1 MPVHA
6 AVIAHDY
13 SVVSS
18 GWLKNTGMHL
28 RQCHNLLISCMGLQG
43 TESFLL
49 SCLVFDLE
57 GYDALLG
64 SDAVAYYWELHC
76 MSFSAQDIC
85 AQPMFKSQYLPLE
98 VCGGTTC
105 GQQHLYV
112 DYLVE
117 HSIAGMCTSK
127 NGPLCRSYVQACTH
141 RNVRPPTFFLSL
153 LNQTQCLSTFPMNA
167 LLLFWHFLSPTT
179 PEQKRRNIIVALTNH
194 LKLLQYLPFKRNHS
208 YINTLFNKTFEHLQ
222 RAELLNV
229 TDAHSIPLTLQQHHI
244 EDVKN
249 IISNHVF
256 QGLCTDALYLPLSQI
271 PVGCLDYLQELV
283 FTDEIRKQTI

>member
-1 MPVHA
+1 MPVRA
-6 AVIAHDY
+6 AVIARDY

-18 GWLKNTGMHL
+18 GWLKNAGMRS
-28 RQCHNLLISCMGLQG
+28 RQRRNLLVSCTGLQG
-43 TESFLL
+43 TGSFLL

-64 SDAVAYYWELHC
+64 SDAVAYYRELCC
-76 MSFSAQDIC
+76 MSFSAQDVC
-85 AQPMFKSQYLPLE
+85 AQPMFESQSLPLE

-112 DYLVE
+112 DYLAE

-127 NGPLCRSYVQACTH
+127 YGPLCRSYVQACTH
-141 RNVRPPTFFLSL
+141 GNVRPPTFFLSL

-167 LLLFWHFLSPTT
+167 LLPFWRFLSPTT
-179 PEQKRRNIIVALTNH
+179 PEQKRRNTIVALTNR
-194 LKLLQYLPFKRNHS
+194 LKLLQYLPFKRNYS
-208 YINTLFNKTFEHLQ
+208 YINTLFDNTFEHLQ

-229 TDAHSIPLTLQQHHI
+229 ADAHGIPLTLQQHHI

-249 IISNHVF
+249 INHVF
-256 QGLCTDALYLPLSQI
+256 QGLCADALYLPLSQI
-271 PVGCLDYLQELV
+271 PVGCLDCLQEFV
-283 FTDEIRKQTI
+283 FADEIRKQTI